1 MLGITEDEVFKK
13 ADIASIQLSAAIEMF
28 ISTNFI
34 LTITLASPVEEILAG
49 HVKSAKGKPAIE
61 ASIDQI
67 EKVREV
73 TGLQVAQGKRKRKII
88 KEWNHIKNRLKH
100 QDLKES
106 ESIKFN
112 AYVETYLLIIRALT
126 NAKML
131 DIRIGNAD
139 DFDSCVISRVCL

>member
-1 MLGITEDEVFKK
+1 
-13 ADIASIQLSAAIEMF
+13 LSAAIEMF

-34 LTITLASPVEEILAG
+34 LTITLASPAEEIFAE

-100 QDLKES
+100 QDLEES

-112 AYVETYLLIIRALT
+112 A
-126 NAKML
+126 
-131 DIRIGNAD
+131 
-139 DFDSCVISRVCL
+139 CVISRVCL